1 MAANYDRPK
10 PIDPVWYR
18 RTCYIRLSCAC
29 GRTLVEQLGDF
40 ARARHISDRVRIYQ
54 ILDRMKCS
62 ACGQKPT
69 GLVSRDP
76 HGA

>member
-1 MAANYDRPK
+1 MNYPDANKLSQR
-10 PIDPVWYR
+10 V
-18 RTCYIRLSCAC
+18 RLTVRNC

-40 ARARHISDRVRIYQ
+40 ARTRRISDHVRIYQ

-62 ACGQKPT
+62 ACGRRPT

-76 HGA
+76 HGT